1 MGELKPFPHQ
11 TELLGQTRHFQ
22 PQQTGGA
29 LLTAMALLWQLLQV
43 KPMLPLHQ
51 TALLGQAERCH
62 QQLLGTKLNMDK
74 GQL

>member
-11 TELLGQTRHFQ
+11 TELLGRTVHFQ

-29 LLTAMALLWQLLQV
+29 LLMATALLWQLLQV
-43 KPMLPLHQ
+43 KPTLLLHQ
-51 TALLGQAERCH
+51 MASHGQAERCR